1 MSFASRSNEILTLGD
16 DSLPLVK
23 VHATA
28 AFGIL
33 SGFSRRAEK
42 QSRVIG
48 TLLGIIKDGEIEI
61 TDCFGVP
68 HLEKSDE
75 LYVAINKDYHKS
87 MYNFHR
93 MVNRREQIVGWFTT
107 TTADGELV
115 TDNSS
120 LIHEFYSNECPN
132 PVHVVLDTTLQ
143 GETMGL
149 KAYFSEPLVV
159 GEYTFANM
167 FNEAPL
173 EVVLTDAESSC
184 LFHMLQPQPSNWPT
198 STVVAAIPAESALL
212 RGSLERLLLLVDE
225 ALSYVTEVTEGSR
238 PPVVGVGIA
247 LSDLVSTLQSIRPED
262 FHSLFQNKLQDLLMV
277 AYLTT
282 LTQTQLAVAEKVNA
296 IL

>member
-1 MSFASRSNEILTLGD
+1 LAW
-16 DSLPLVK
+16 K
-23 VHATA
+23 
-28 AFGIL
+28 
-33 SGFSRRAEK
+33 
-42 QSRVIG
+42 
-48 TLLGIIKDGEIEI
+48 I

-107 TTADGELV
+107 TTADGEFV

-120 LIHEFYSNECPN
+120 LIHEFYSNECTN
-132 PVHVVLDTTLQ
+132 PVHVVLDTTLD
-143 GETMGL
+143 GNTMGL

-159 GEYTFANM
+159 GEYTLANM

-184 LFHMLQPQPSNWPT
+184 LFHMLQPQPSSWPT
-198 STVVAAIPAESALL
+198 SAVVAAVPEETALL
-212 RGSLERLLLLVDE
+212 RGSLERLLSLVDE
-225 ALSYVTEVTEGSR
+225 ALAYVTEVVEGGRS
-238 PPVVGVGIA
+238 PSVGVGIA

-262 FHSLFQNKLQDLLMV
+262 FHSLFQSRLQDLLMV
-277 AYLTT
+277 AYLST